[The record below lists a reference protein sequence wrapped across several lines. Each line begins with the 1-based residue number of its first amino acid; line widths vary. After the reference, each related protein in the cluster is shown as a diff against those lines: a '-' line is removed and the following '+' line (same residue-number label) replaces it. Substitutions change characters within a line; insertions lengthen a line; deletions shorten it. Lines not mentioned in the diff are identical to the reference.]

1 MIECARVVN
10 EFVMAEHKSFR
21 ISDFSLRD
29 APWGIAAYLI
39 ISAFAIGLGLLLESL
54 PRFWSGLL
62 LGAGGAFIVA
72 FILLRPVQ
80 KKVDIATLPNPSDH
94 VKAMCDDPA
103 CSFIEAVKAYRDETG
118 LGLSEATAV
127 LKHYQNDRK
136 QGEQSE

>member
-1 MIECARVVN
+1 
-10 EFVMAEHKSFR
+10 MAGHKSFR

-29 APWGIAAYLI
+29 APWGIAAYMIL
-39 ISAFAIGLGLLLESL
+39 SAFAIGLGLLMESL

-62 LGAGGAFIVA
+62 LGTGGALIVA

-80 KKVDIATLPNPSDH
+80 KKIDIATLPNPSDH

-103 CSFIEAVKAYRDETG
+103 CSFVKAVKAYRDETG

-127 LKHYQNDRK
+127 LEQYQNDRK
-136 QGEQSE
+136 Q